1 MLSLS
6 PLPSESIG
14 YQPYTKTSTRNP
26 LNYILKDQNALYYEC
41 GYSSDNALYLKC
53 GSEAYFITD
62 SRYTVEAKEKVRGAE
77 VITASNLIAAAR
89 KVMKKAKIK
98 KLHYDPKEW
107 SVNAFETFSAKSSV
121 VFKQRPDFSHK
132 KRIIKSD
139 EELKILT
146 QAAKLGKKAFKTLAK
161 EISSNGFGE
170 NEYRLTYSAKSIL
183 SDFGRYEL
191 SFDPI
196 VAVDA
201 NAAKP
206 HALPTE
212 KRLKKGDLL
221 LVDAGLKYRRYCS
234 DRTRTVYAG
243 KNFHFDTA
251 QQFKSRKIQKA
262 YDAVLKAHDNAIN
275 KARSGMKAKKVDAL
289 TRDIIEKAGFGK
301 YFVHSTGHGVGLDI
315 HEMPYISSRSN
326 TVIEDGM
333 VYTIEP
339 GIYIPGKFG
348 IRIEDMVAMVEGRA
362 VVL

>member
-1 MLSLS
+1 M
-6 PLPSESIG
+6 
-14 YQPYTKTSTRNP
+14 
-26 LNYILKDQNALYYEC
+26 NYILKDENALYYEC

-62 SRYTVEAKEKVRGAE
+62 SRYTVEAGERVKGAE
-77 VITASNLIAAAR
+77 VITAKNLISAAR
-89 KVMKKAKIK
+89 KVIKKAKIK
-98 KLHYDPKEW
+98 KVIFDPKEW
-107 SVNAFETFSAKSSV
+107 SVNAFESLSAKSTV
-121 VFKQRPDFSHK
+121 VFKQMPGFSHK

-139 EELKILT
+139 KELKTLT
-146 QAAKLGKKAFKTLAK
+146 RAAKLGREAFKALEK
-161 EISSNGFGE
+161 EISRNGYGKD
-170 NEYRLTYSAKSIL
+170 EYRLTYSAKSIL
-183 SDFGRYEL
+183 QDFGRYDL

-196 VAVDA
+196 VALNA

-206 HALPTE
+206 HAHPTE
-212 KRLKKGDLL
+212 RRLKKGDLL

-243 KNFHFDTA
+243 KNFHFDTT

-262 YDAVLKAHDNAIN
+262 YDAVLKAHDHAID

-289 TRDIIEKAGFGK
+289 TRDIIEKSGFGK

-326 TVIEDGM
+326 TIIEDGM

-339 GIYIPGKFG
+339 GIYIPGEFG